1 LALPNSGRG
10 ILIVSGNFSISGGTV
25 WDGLLLVGGTLTSNG
40 GNSINGATISG
51 LNLQIGQ
58 AVPASAIANGEKF
71 FRYNSCILARA
82 LRPFSG
88 VVPLENAWTD
98 NWASY

>member
-1 LALPNSGRG
+1 MQL
-10 ILIVSGNFSISGGTV
+10 GTV
-25 WDGLLLVGGTLTSNG
+25 
-40 GNSINGATISG
+40 
-51 LNLQIGQ
+51 
-58 AVPASAIANGEKF
+58 VPPSAIANGEKY

-88 VVPLENAWTD
+88 IVPLDNAWTD